1 MRKIHNDSSLD
12 QQRKAY
18 LSQNIMASKYIVAQQ
33 KRMHA
38 ITCSHGVRSFAD
50 AGRSVLGCSHY
61 QRGCASGL
69 LPLCSMSE
77 AGLVTGVAPA
87 GCCWLLG
94 VRTL

>member
-38 ITCSHGVRSFAD
+38 ITCSHGIRSYAD
-50 AGRSVLGCSHY
+50 AWQSVLGCSHY
-61 QRGCASGL
+61 QRGCASSTSGVDSVIDNL
-69 LPLCSMSE
+69 SLHVSLACCS
-77 AGLVTGVAPA
+77 A
-87 GCCWLLG
+87 
-94 VRTL
+94 

>member
-38 ITCSHGVRSFAD
+38 MTCSHSIRNFYD
-50 AGRSVLGCSHY
+50 PGRSVLGCPHY
-61 QRGCASGL
+61 QRGCALIPPSYNSQKWRGW
-69 LPLCSMSE
+69 
-77 AGLVTGVAPA
+77 AG
-87 GCCWLLG
+87 
-94 VRTL
+94 

>member
-38 ITCSHGVRSFAD
+38 ITCSHGIRSFAD
-50 AGRSVLGCSHY
+50 AGQSVLGCSHY
-61 QRGCASGL
+61 QRGCA
-69 LPLCSMSE
+69 
-77 AGLVTGVAPA
+77 TGP
-87 GCCWLLG
+87 GQPPCTSRMTSPG
-94 VRTL
+94 